1 MESLRICEFC
11 QKSFDKTFNCARHM
25 KICKHNPAV
34 ITKKQNDLTLLIESK
49 DQQHSIIMNKTET
62 LLREQLTEKDNLIE
76 YLKEQLK
83 EKDVIIKDQ
92 LKEKDEMIKSLIDK
106 ISIPQVQPQ
115 PIQMIYPVSTP
126 APKKIVQQ
134 PIQQVV
140 QQPIQEVENIIIS
153 SQEEPDKAVEP
164 KPQVIKFKNPTERYI
179 KVECKEALTM
189 NELITEARTNFKLE
203 DFKKIASHKY
213 ERKYLAVMRKV
224 LESIPKEKRPIQI
237 KNNKPKNEEGYVKT
251 EDGFKKYYGNELL
264 QKIKELVSA
273 NGKNNI
279 QNIMSMLLSDFKET
293 QQYRELKDE
302 DQLFCS
308 MSIMGFEENDER
320 DMTDKKVN
328 ILQKSILDLFMI

>member
-11 QKSFDKTFNCARHM
+11 QKSFDKTFNCARHT

-34 ITKKQNDLTLLIESK
+34 ISKKQNDLLLLIDSK
-49 DQQHSIIMNKTET
+49 DQQHSIILNTTET
-62 LLREQLTEKDNLIE
+62 LLREQLKEKDNLIE

-92 LKEKDEMIKSLIDK
+92 LKEKDEMIKNLIDK

-126 APKKIVQQ
+126 APKKI
-134 PIQQVV
+134 I
-140 QQPIQEVENIIIS
+140 QQPIQEVENIVIAT
-153 SQEEPDKAVEP
+153 QEEPDKAVEP

-203 DFKKIASHKY
+203 DFKKIASQKY
-213 ERKYLAVMRKV
+213 ERKYTSLMRKV

-237 KNNKPKNEEGYVKT
+237 KCNKPKNEEGYVKT
-251 EDGFKKYYGNELL
+251 EDGFKKYYGNELF
-264 QKIKELVSA
+264 QKIKEILTG

-293 QQYRELKDE
+293 SQYRELKEE

-308 MSIMGFEENDER
+308 LSILGFEENDEK